1 MYLRGTRLGA
11 PFSRLAAAAVV
22 VAATAVVAAKG
33 VATAVAQQEDQD
45 DDPAHITTAKTVIH
59 KITSKI
65 YWRLSRSF
73 HSTPEH
79 ILWCEKS
86 ARILPCAFLIE
97 CGRFRGQYIYM

>member
-1 MYLRGTRLGA
+1 M
-11 PFSRLAAAAVV
+11 LAAAAVV
-22 VAATAVVAAKG
+22 VAATAVAATALN
-33 VATAVAQQEDQD
+33 ATAVTAAAVAQQEDQD

-86 ARILPCAFLIE
+86 ARILPCAFFIE
-97 CGRFRGQYIYM
+97 CGRFRGQYIYRLSVPAIP